1 MPGVRT
7 IVMPSKEIRPKQRLG
22 GSHPQRV
29 KIAVWTVALLLCGG
43 GLYAAYRY
51 TGTTEVEVA
60 VARARRADF
69 VISVRARGDI
79 KSARSTIMKAPQV
92 PGLRIVHLADNG
104 RPIKRGDVVVEFD
117 AVQQEQNVISR
128 TTAVLAADG
137 DIEQMRATQVMDDE
151 ADAMNKM
158 TSEYGLESAKLDA
171 SKAEVLSKIE
181 GEKNRIQV
189 GVSEGAL
196 QQVKASI
203 NAHQVGHEA
212 DMSRLSQRKDKAVK
226 DLQLAETYLGMM
238 RLRASSDGL
247 VNVLPN
253 FRSQGT
259 FGQSTPPFKEG
270 DNVWT
275 GAEIVEIPDLS
286 QLYVNLNLEE
296 VDRGRLQL
304 GQKVRVMVD
313 AIPDKEFAAQ
323 IDWISPIATL
333 VFKGGSTAEKS
344 FPARATLQNLDDRLR
359 PGMSSTAEVIIER
372 QPNMLLIPARASFDK
387 DGKPAVYVQQGKNFI
402 VRPIEVG
409 RRNDDDVIVTG
420 GLKEGEIVTMESPA
434 EAAKRAKKKL

>member
-1 MPGVRT
+1 
-7 IVMPSKEIRPKQRLG
+7 MPSKEIRPKQRLG
-22 GSHPQRV
+22 GSNPHRV
-29 KIAVWTVALLLCGG
+29 KIAVWTAATLLCGG

-60 VARARRADF
+60 VARVRRADF

-79 KSARSTIMKAPQV
+79 KSAHSTILKAPQV

-104 RPIKRGDVVVEFD
+104 RPIKKGQVVVEFD

-128 TTAVLAADG
+128 TTAVRAADG
-137 DIEQMRATQVMDDE
+137 DIEQMKATQVMDDE

-158 TSEYGLESAKLDA
+158 QSEYGLESAKLDA
-171 SKAEVLSKIE
+171 SKAEVLSKID

-189 GVSEGAL
+189 GVSEGSL

-212 DMSRLSQRKDKAVK
+212 DMSRLNQRKDKAAK

-238 RLRASSDGL
+238 RLTAPTDGL

-296 VDRGRLQL
+296 VDRGRLQM
-304 GQKVRVMVD
+304 GQKVHVIVD
-313 AIPDKEFAAQ
+313 AIPDKEFDAE
-323 IDWISPIATL
+323 IDWISPIASL

-344 FPARATLQNLDDRLR
+344 FPARATLKNLDDRLR
-359 PGMSSTAEVIIER
+359 PGMSSTAEIIIER
-372 QPNMLLIPARASFDK
+372 EPNMLLIPTRASFDK

-409 RRNDDDVIVTG
+409 RRNDEDIIVTG
-420 GLKEGEIVTMESPA
+420 GLKEGEIVTLESPA

>member
-1 MPGVRT
+1 
-7 IVMPSKEIRPKQRLG
+7 MPSKDVKPKQRLG
-22 GSHPQRV
+22 RSHPQRV
-29 KIAVWTVALLLCGG
+29 KFIFWTIGLLACGG
-43 GLYAAYRY
+43 GLFAAYRY

-60 VARARRADF
+60 VARVRKADF

-79 KSARSTIMKAPQV
+79 KSSKSTILKAPQV

-104 RPIKRGDVVVEFD
+104 RPIKKGEVVVEFD

-128 TTAVLAADG
+128 TTNVRAADG
-137 DIEQMRATQVMDDE
+137 DIVQTVATQKMDDE
-151 ADAMNKM
+151 ADAMTKM
-158 TSEYGLESAKLDA
+158 SSEYDLERSKLDA
-171 SKAEVLSKIE
+171 SKAEVLSQID

-189 GVSEGAL
+189 GVSEGNL

-212 DMSRLSQRKDKAVK
+212 DLGRLNQRKDKAVR
-226 DLQLAETYLGMM
+226 DLSQAQTYLGMM
-238 RLRASSDGL
+238 QLRAPTDGL

-275 GAEIVEIPDLS
+275 GAEIAEIPDLS
-286 QLYVNLNLEE
+286 QLYINLNLEE

-304 GQKVRVMVD
+304 GQPVRVRVD
-313 AIPDKEFAAQ
+313 AIPDKEFTAE
-323 IDWISPIATL
+323 IDYISPIASL
-333 VFKGGSTAEKS
+333 VFKGGSTAEKT
-344 FPARATLQNLDDRLR
+344 FPARATLKEVDDRLR
-359 PGMSSTAEVIIER
+359 PGMSSSAEIIIER
-372 QPNMLLIPARASFDK
+372 QPNMLLIPIRSSFDK
-387 DGKPAVYVQQGKNFI
+387 GGKPAAYVQIGKDFV

-409 RRNDDDVIVTG
+409 RRNDEDIIVTG
-420 GLKEGEIVTMESPA
+420 GLKEGEIVTLESPA
-434 EAAKRAKKKL
+434 DAAKRAKKKL

>member
-1 MPGVRT
+1 
-7 IVMPSKEIRPKQRLG
+7 
-22 GSHPQRV
+22 
-29 KIAVWTVALLLCGG
+29 
-43 GLYAAYRY
+43 
-51 TGTTEVEVA
+51 
-60 VARARRADF
+60 
-69 VISVRARGDI
+69 
-79 KSARSTIMKAPQV
+79 
-92 PGLRIVHLADNG
+92 
-104 RPIKRGDVVVEFD
+104 VVVEFD

-128 TTAVLAADG
+128 TTAVRAADG
-137 DIEQMRATQVMDDE
+137 DIEQMKATQVMDDE

-158 TSEYGLESAKLDA
+158 QSEYGLESAKLDA
-171 SKAEVLSKIE
+171 SKAEVLSKID

-189 GVSEGAL
+189 GVSEGSL

-212 DMSRLSQRKDKAVK
+212 DMSRLNQRKDKAAK

-238 RLRASSDGL
+238 RLTAPTDGL

-296 VDRGRLQL
+296 VDRGRLQM
-304 GQKVRVMVD
+304 GQKVHVIVD
-313 AIPDKEFAAQ
+313 AIPDKEFDAE
-323 IDWISPIATL
+323 IDWISPIASL

-344 FPARATLQNLDDRLR
+344 FPARATLKNLDDRLR
-359 PGMSSTAEVIIER
+359 PGMSSTAEIIIER
-372 QPNMLLIPARASFDK
+372 EPNMLLIPTRASFDK

-409 RRNDDDVIVTG
+409 RRNDEDIIVTG
-420 GLKEGEIVTMESPA
+420 GLKEGEIVTLESPA

>member
-1 MPGVRT
+1 
-7 IVMPSKEIRPKQRLG
+7 
-22 GSHPQRV
+22 
-29 KIAVWTVALLLCGG
+29 
-43 GLYAAYRY
+43 
-51 TGTTEVEVA
+51 VEVA
-60 VARARRADF
+60 SARVRRADF
-69 VISVRARGDI
+69 VISVRTRGDI
-79 KSARSTIMKAPQV
+79 KSAHSTILKAPQV
-92 PGLRIVHLADNG
+92 PGLRIVHLAANG
-104 RPIKRGDVVVEFD
+104 RPIKKGDVVVEFD

-128 TTAVLAADG
+128 TTAVRAADG
-137 DIEQMRATQVMDDE
+137 DIEQMRATQAMDDE

-171 SKAEVLSKIE
+171 SKAEVLSKID

-212 DMSRLSQRKDKAVK
+212 DMSRLGQRKDKAEK
-226 DLQLAETYLGMM
+226 DLKLAEDYLGMM
-238 RLRASSDGL
+238 RLRAPTDGL

-323 IDWISPIATL
+323 IDWISPIASL

-344 FPARATLQNLDDRLR
+344 FPARATMQNLDDRLR
-359 PGMSSTAEVIIER
+359 PGMSSTAEIIIER

-387 DGKPAVYVQQGKNFI
+387 DGKPAVYVQQGKNFV

-409 RRNDDDVIVTG
+409 RRNDDDIIVTN
-420 GLKEGEIVTMESPA
+420 GLKEGEIVTLESPA